1 VTSAN
6 LLKKYNRPPFFE
18 RSDFMQQ
25 NKIETGGARKYWIV
39 AVCALMVCIS
49 LGFCSSNASLY
60 LGPITDALHIKR
72 SVFSLKESFRFIANA
87 IINLFFGFLI
97 CKFGAKKLIAAGFA
111 CLISAV
117 LLYATSTNV
126 LGFYLGGT
134 LLGIG
139 FSWTT
144 TTMVS
149 YLVNRWF
156 DKNRGTING
165 LILCANG
172 LGGAI
177 AAQIVTPII
186 YQKDNLFGYRDAYY
200 LVAILLV
207 IVGVLSVLVIGEP
220 KGERPQTAGKKQ
232 ARGGTW
238 SGITLQQAL
247 RQPYFYAAAVGV
259 FLTGM
264 SLQGINGVGGAHLR
278 DVGINTDFVAT
289 VLSLHSIILCGSKFF
304 AGISYDK
311 LGLRTTLLICQSFAL
326 ISFVALALAS
336 SSAFG
341 MGCAAVW
348 AATSSLALPLETVML
363 PLITADLF
371 GEKDFPK
378 LVGIIVSLNVSGY
391 AVGTPLV
398 NLLFDLTGTYM
409 SMLYII
415 VPTVIALMVAFVL
428 IIRAAHKLRDEI
440 SKEES
445 L

>member
-1 VTSAN
+1 MN
-6 LLKKYNRPPFFE
+6 
-18 RSDFMQQ
+18 Q
-25 NKIETGGARKYWIV
+25 NTIQTRNGQKYWIV
-39 AVCALMVCIS
+39 AICALMVCIT

-87 IINLFFGFLI
+87 ILNLFFGFLVA
-97 CKFGAKKLIAAGFA
+97 KFGAKKLIAAGFA
-111 CLISAV
+111 CLTSAI

-126 LGFYLGGT
+126 AGFYLGGT

-149 YLVNRWF
+149 YLVSRWF

-186 YQKDNLFGYRDAYY
+186 YEEGNPFGYRNAYF
-200 LVAILLV
+200 LVAGLLV
-207 IVGVLSVLVIGEP
+207 IMGILAVTIIREP
-220 KGERPQTAGKKQ
+220 KGERPQNAGKKQ

-247 RQPYFYAAAVGV
+247 KQPYFYAACVCV
-259 FLTGM
+259 FLTGL
-264 SLQGINGVGGAHLR
+264 SLQGINGVSGAHLR
-278 DVGINTDFVAT
+278 DVGIDNTYVAT
-289 VLSLHSIILCGSKFF
+289 MLSLHSVVLCGSKFLT
-304 AGISYDK
+304 GISYDEF
-311 LGLRTTLLICQSFAL
+311 GLRTTMLTCQSFAL
-326 ISFVALALAS
+326 ISFLALALS
-336 SSAFG
+336 GNTAFG
-341 MGCAAVW
+341 MGSAAVW
-348 AATSSLALPLETVML
+348 AVTSSLALPLETVML
-363 PLITADLF
+363 PLIAADLY

-378 LVGIIVSLNVSGY
+378 LVGITVSLNVSGY

-398 NLLFDLTGTYM
+398 NLLFDLTGTYL

-415 VPTVIALMVAFVL
+415 VPTVILLMVAFVL

-440 SKEES
+440 SKEENQ
-445 L
+445 

>member
-1 VTSAN
+1 M
-6 LLKKYNRPPFFE
+6 K
-18 RSDFMQQ
+18 Q
-25 NKIETGGARKYWIV
+25 NTIETGSTRKYWIV
-39 AVCALMVCIS
+39 AVCALMVCVS

-60 LGPITDALHIKR
+60 LSAITDALHIKR
-72 SVFSLKESFRFIANA
+72 SLFSLKDSCRYIANA
-87 IINLFFGFLI
+87 VINLFFGFLI
-97 CKFGAKKLIAAGFA
+97 CKFGARKLIAAGFA
-111 CLISAV
+111 CLIGAI
-117 LLYATSTNV
+117 LLFATSTDV
-126 LGFYLGGT
+126 LGFYAGGT

-186 YQKDNLFGYRDAYY
+186 YEEGNPFGYQNAYY
-200 LVAILLV
+200 LVAVLLV
-207 IVGVLSVLVIGEP
+207 IVGLLSVLVIREP
-220 KGERPQTAGKKQ
+220 KGERPQNAGKKQ
-232 ARGGTW
+232 ARGNTW

-278 DVGINTDFVAT
+278 DVGMDTGYVAT
-289 VLSLHSIILCGSKFF
+289 VLSIHSIVLCGSKFV
-304 AGISYDK
+304 AGFSYDK

-326 ISFVALALAS
+326 VSFVSLALAGN
-336 SSAFG
+336 SAFG

-348 AATSSLALPLETVML
+348 GVTSSLALPLETVML

-378 LVGIIVSLNVSGY
+378 LVGIIVSLNVFGY

-398 NLLFDLTGTYM
+398 NLLFDLTGTYL

-415 VPTVIALMVAFVL
+415 VPTVIVLMVGFVL
-428 IIRAAHKLRDEI
+428 IIRAAHKLRDAVRR
-440 SKEES
+440 EES

>member
-1 VTSAN
+1 M
-6 LLKKYNRPPFFE
+6 K
-18 RSDFMQQ
+18 Q
-25 NKIETGGARKYWIV
+25 NTIKTNNAQKYWIV
-39 AVCALMVCIS
+39 AVSALMVCIS

-72 SVFSLKESFRFIANA
+72 SLFSLKESCRFVANA
-87 IINLFFGFLI
+87 TLNLFFGFLV

-111 CLISAV
+111 CLIGAV

-172 LGGAI
+172 LGGAV

-186 YQKDNLFGYRDAYY
+186 YEEGNPFGYRNAYY

-207 IVGVLSVLVIGEP
+207 IIGILSVLVIREP
-220 KGERPQTAGKKQ
+220 KGERPQNVGKKQ

-238 SGITLQQAL
+238 SGITLGQAL

-278 DVGINTDFVAT
+278 DVGIDTNYVAT
-289 VLSLHSIILCGSKFF
+289 VLSIHSIILCGSKFV
-304 AGISYDK
+304 AGFSYDK

-326 ISFVALALAS
+326 VSFVSLALAGN
-336 SSAFG
+336 SAFG

-371 GEKDFPK
+371 GEKDFAK
-378 LVGIIVSLNVSGY
+378 LVGIIVSLNVFGY

-398 NLLFDLTGTYM
+398 NLLFDLTGTYL

-415 VPTVIALMVAFVL
+415 VPTIILLMVAFVL
-428 IIRAAHKLRDEI
+428 IIRAAHKLRDAI
-440 SKEES
+440 CKEES